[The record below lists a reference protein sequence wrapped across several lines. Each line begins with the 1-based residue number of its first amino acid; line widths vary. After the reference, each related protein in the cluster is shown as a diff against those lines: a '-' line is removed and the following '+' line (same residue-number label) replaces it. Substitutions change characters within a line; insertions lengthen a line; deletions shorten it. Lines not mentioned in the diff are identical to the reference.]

1 MKQLTPQMREHIRA
15 EVSTLATC
23 WRLTRRDGVEMFLT
37 DHDEDIGFQGE
48 VYLSRLGF
56 NRTAVESKLSLEIAN
71 LELIGVVDA
80 SLVSIEDVEAGRLDF
95 AEMRVFLV
103 NWMDPNGHGPIDLR
117 YGTLG
122 EVRTSD
128 AGLFVAELRG
138 ITQPYNQVQ
147 GEVTTPECR
156 AQLGDHRCKV
166 DLANHQWEGVV
177 ESVGTRAIFSV
188 ADAPVAD
195 FNDGLCKFLSG
206 VNEGKTLEISTLL
219 GEWVTLKFP
228 APLPIEPGDMV
239 RLVQGCDRRPTTCK
253 DRYNNILNGVVAH
266 QEIATWGGAQ
276 RGCSA
281 EIVNL
286 HIPKYF

>member
-1 MKQLTPQMREHIRA
+1 MKILTPQMRSHIRA

-23 WRLTRRDGVEMFLT
+23 WRMTRRDGVEMFLT
-37 DHDEDIGFQGE
+37 DHDEEITFEGN

-56 NRTAVESKLSLEIAN
+56 DRTAVESKLDLSVAN
-71 LELIGVVDA
+71 MELLGVIDP

-103 NWMDPNGHGPIDLR
+103 NWMDPDGHGPIDLR

-128 AGLFVAELRG
+128 SGLFVAELRG

-166 DLANHQWEGVV
+166 DLSNHQWEGEV
-177 ESVGTRAIFSV
+177 ESATTRSMFVV
-188 ADAPVAD
+188 ADAPTED
-195 FNDGLCKFLSG
+195 YNDGLCKFLSG
-206 VNEGKTLEISTLL
+206 SNAGKTLEVSTLVN
-219 GEWVTLKFP
+219 GHVTLKFP
-228 APLPIEPGDMV
+228 APLPIEAGVEV
-239 RLVQGCDRRPTTCK
+239 RLVQGCDRRPSTCR
-253 DRYNNILNGVVAH
+253 DRYNNIVNF
-266 QEIATWGGAQ
+266 
-276 RGCSA
+276 RG
-281 EIVNL
+281 EPFLPGRKVFTPI
-286 HIPKYF
+286 